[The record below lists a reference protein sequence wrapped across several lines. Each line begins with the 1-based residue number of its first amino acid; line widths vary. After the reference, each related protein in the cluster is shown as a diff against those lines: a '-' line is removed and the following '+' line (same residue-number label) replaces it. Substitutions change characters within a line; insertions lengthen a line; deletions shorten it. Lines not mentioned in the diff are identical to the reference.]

1 MVEIYKEEVG
11 GLKVFRCPFCD
22 VKPLGSDIRF
32 RKHLKTHHPTQKTL
46 LRDSPRAAL
55 ATTAALPGLQMFF
68 PKPGLGGLE
77 VEQPEDKQH
86 LADLEEEDDEE
97 FYLSPEGRLGESL
110 ESLEAGEIVY
120 HDRKGEEAEELVDE
134 HVCGVCGCEA
144 ESGGDE
150 GEAALVLDSV
160 LGRPASPHLCSRCAA
175 VATEIS
181 RTKQSIRKLQRRL
194 GLAVS
199 RLVDLASLGR
209 RRQEEDLGQ
218 VGRGLTWLG
227 QQLYYSLSPGRPV
240 LQPGR
245 LPGVCPGGGGGP
257 SIRLVPSPGPAPR
270 VPVQGQDPGAGGGQ
284 GG

>member
-1 MVEIYKEEVG
+1 MEIYKEEVG
-11 GLKVFRCPFCD
+11 GHKVFRCPFCD

-55 ATTAALPGLQMFF
+55 ATTATQPGLQMFF

-77 VEQPEDKQH
+77 GEQPGDKQH

-97 FYLSPEGRLGESL
+97 FYLSPEGRLGEMPASL
-110 ESLEAGEIVY
+110 DSLEAGEIVY
-120 HDRKGEEAEELVDE
+120 TDRKGEVAEEVVE
-134 HVCGVCGCEA
+134 EQVCGVCGCEA
-144 ESGGDE
+144 ESGGGE
-150 GEAALVLDSV
+150 GEAAALVLDSV
-160 LGRPASPHLCSRCAA
+160 LGRPASPHLCSRCSA

-218 VGRGLTWLG
+218 VGG
-227 QQLYYSLSPGRPV
+227 SRPH
-240 LQPGR
+240 L
-245 LPGVCPGGGGGP
+245 
-257 SIRLVPSPGPAPR
+257 A
-270 VPVQGQDPGAGGGQ
+270 
-284 GG
+284 